1 MEQFFQQLLN
11 GLAVGGIYA
20 LVALGY
26 TMVYGVLKLIN
37 FAHGDLFT
45 IGAYLGLTLLVSCN
59 LAGVLPP
66 VVAVLAVFIMVG
78 IMVAIIGC
86 LLERAAYRPLRKAG
100 RLSAVV
106 SALGASIFFQNA
118 VMLVYGARFY
128 VYPDW
133 LRPDFTV
140 DLFGIA
146 VPGVRLMVIAASVIL
161 MLALWA
167 FIQRTRIGAAVRAV
181 AIDQGAARLMG
192 INVDRIISLV
202 FFIGPGLG
210 GAAGLMVGIYYG
222 QIDFTMGWSYGL
234 KAFTAAILGGIG
246 NIPRRHDRR
255 PAAGRHRSPGR
266 RLHRHRLEGC
276 HRLHGADPHPDH
288 PSHGHPGRKDGRQ
301 AMNRT
306 IVIVA
311 LAAAL
316 LVLPLFTNPYWTDVC
331 VSIGLY
337 ALLALSLNV
346 ILGQA
351 GIFHMGHA
359 AFFAVGAYSTAILNT
374 MYHWPIFL
382 TMPVAG
388 CAAALFALVVARPI
402 IHLRGD
408 YLLIVTIGIVEIV
421 RIALINDV
429 GGLTGGSNG
438 IFGISRPV
446 FFGFRIFK
454 PLHFYYL
461 VWGMVGVSLLLFY
474 GLWRSRI
481 GRALNCI
488 KEDDV
493 AAEGCG
499 INVTHYKLMAFV
511 LGAFWAGM
519 AGTLYAAKMTT
530 IAPESF
536 NFMES
541 VIIFAV
547 VILSGGSQLGVL
559 VSAFLFIGLPELL
572 REFSGARMLIF
583 GLAMMLMM
591 IWRPQ
596 GLMPPKSRRYGVAAL
611 LEAIKARACAAA
623 DGNAVRLA
631 EDARTAEKE
640 GGRA

>member
-78 IMVAIIGC
+78 IMVA
-86 LLERAAYRPLRKAG
+86 LRKAG

-246 NIPRRHDRR
+246 NIP
-255 PAAGRHRSPGR
+255 
-266 RLHRHRLEGC
+266 
-276 HRLHGADPHPDH
+276 GAMI
-288 PSHGHPGRKDGRQ
+288 GGLLLG
-301 AMNRT
+301 
-306 IVIVA
+306 VIEA
-311 LAAAL
+311 LAAGYIAIAWKDAIAFT
-316 LVLPLFTNPYWTDVC
+316 VLILILIIRPT
-331 VSIGLY
+331 G
-337 ALLALSLNV
+337 
-346 ILGQA
+346 ILG
-351 GIFHMGHA
+351 
-359 AFFAVGAYSTAILNT
+359 
-374 MYHWPIFL
+374 
-382 TMPVAG
+382 
-388 CAAALFALVVARPI
+388 
-402 IHLRGD
+402 
-408 YLLIVTIGIVEIV
+408 E
-421 RIALINDV
+421 
-429 GGLTGGSNG
+429 
-438 IFGISRPV
+438 
-446 FFGFRIFK
+446 
-454 PLHFYYL
+454 
-461 VWGMVGVSLLLFY
+461 
-474 GLWRSRI
+474 
-481 GRALNCI
+481 
-488 KEDDV
+488 
-493 AAEGCG
+493 
-499 INVTHYKLMAFV
+499 
-511 LGAFWAGM
+511 
-519 AGTLYAAKMTT
+519 
-530 IAPESF
+530 
-536 NFMES
+536 
-541 VIIFAV
+541 
-547 VILSGGSQLGVL
+547 
-559 VSAFLFIGLPELL
+559 
-572 REFSGARMLIF
+572 
-583 GLAMMLMM
+583 
-591 IWRPQ
+591 
-596 GLMPPKSRRYGVAAL
+596 
-611 LEAIKARACAAA
+611 
-623 DGNAVRLA
+623 
-631 EDARTAEKE
+631 RTADKL
-640 GGRA
+640 